1 MEIARMRQMIKVRIG
16 LLLVS
21 AFATVGSAAL
31 AQQPVD
37 DTRGLVDQLAEF
49 SGAMHATAKACAYA
63 SDEQLAQ
70 MKRDEMAFHAQ
81 SGMDLSGY
89 DKAFS
94 RGHEEARAQWRSLS
108 QVERTAACK
117 ELKEQLSAAAEKLNR
132 PIR

>member
-1 MEIARMRQMIKVRIG
+1 MRQMIGIRIA

-31 AQQPVD
+31 AQPPVD
-37 DTRGLVDQLAEF
+37 YTRGVVEQLAEF
-49 SGAMHATAKACAYA
+49 SGAMHATAKACEYG
-63 SDEQLAQ
+63 SDQQLAK
-70 MKRDEMAFHAQ
+70 MKRDEMTLHAQ
-81 SGMDLSGY
+81 SGMNLSGY

-94 RGHEEARAQWRSLS
+94 RGQEEGRAQWRSLS